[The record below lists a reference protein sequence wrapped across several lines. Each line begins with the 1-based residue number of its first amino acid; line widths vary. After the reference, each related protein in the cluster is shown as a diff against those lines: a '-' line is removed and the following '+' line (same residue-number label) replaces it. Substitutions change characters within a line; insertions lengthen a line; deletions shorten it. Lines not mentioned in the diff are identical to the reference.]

1 MSCAFVLFLKIRRP
15 TNSTRT
21 YTLIPYTTLLRSPG
35 GARDGVAL
43 RNVYSAVT
51 TSQRVLAGLMITVA
65 ACLPPARGWLES
77 DMTRHMLLQLPA
89 LLLAG
94 ALLASGLPPKITRS
108 LAAYNAH
115 GTSGLF
121 FVLLVLSRSDERRV
135 GHECVSTCRSRW
147 SP

>member
-115 GTSGLF
+115 GRSEEHTSELQSLMRISYAVF
-121 FVLLVLSRSDERRV
+121 CLKKKIKTN
-135 GHECVSTCRSRW
+135 HKN
-147 SP
+147 

>member
-1 MSCAFVLFLKIRRP
+1 
-15 TNSTRT
+15 
-21 YTLIPYTTLLRSPG
+21 
-35 GARDGVAL
+35 
-43 RNVYSAVT
+43 
-51 TSQRVLAGLMITVA
+51 MITVA

-121 FVLLVLSRSDERRV
+121 FVLLVLSFWMIPRALDEAVLTPEVTLAKFSSLLAAGAAQIGRAHV
-135 GHECVSTCRSRW
+135 
-147 SP
+147 